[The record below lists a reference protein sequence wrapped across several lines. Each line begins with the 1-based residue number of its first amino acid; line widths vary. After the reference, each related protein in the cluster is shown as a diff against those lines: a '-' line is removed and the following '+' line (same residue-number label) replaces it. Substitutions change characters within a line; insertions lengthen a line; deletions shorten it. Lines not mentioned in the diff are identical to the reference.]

1 MNDINKFQELI
12 KLTLDTAK
20 SQNNKIK
27 MKQILEIFEDM
38 ELNDNQRDQIIEY
51 LAANKIN
58 VVDYVKPMKTP
69 EQKKIQ
75 EPVETDDTVDLD
87 QADEMDFSENKLS
100 QGNLKSINMDDEKDS
115 GYLAQYLNEL
125 KSIRKGTKEEVAEL
139 MKKIRAGDRQ
149 AKERFIE
156 IQLPTVAAIACE
168 YKGKG
173 MKAEDLIQE
182 GNMALLQ
189 SLLELPDTCDDDAM
203 IKYIYDY
210 VRNSIMES
218 LDEQQE
224 SDRIENELMEKSNH
238 IFDALKNL
246 EEELGHKANIH
257 ELADY
262 MKITEDELADILELS
277 ADSIKLDNH
286 SHNHSHQHNHEED

>member
-1 MNDINKFQELI
+1 MNDINEFQELI
-12 KLTLDTAK
+12 RLTLDLAI
-20 SQNNKIK
+20 SQDNKIK
-27 MKQILEIFEDM
+27 MKQVLEIFEDM
-38 ELNDNQRDQIIEY
+38 DLNDNQRDQIIEY

-75 EPVETDDTVDLD
+75 ESEKTEDTDDLEKT
-87 QADEMDFSENKLS
+87 DEMGSSEHKLS
-100 QGNLKSINMDDEKDS
+100 SENLKSINMDDEKDS
-115 GYLAQYLNEL
+115 AYLAQYLNEL
-125 KSIRKGTKEEVAEL
+125 KSIRKGTKEEAAEL
-139 MKKIRAGDRQ
+139 LKKIRSGDRQ

-156 IQLPTVAAIACE
+156 IQLPTVAVIACE
-168 YKGKG
+168 YKEKG

-203 IKYIYDY
+203 MKYIYDY
-210 VRNSIMES
+210 IRNSILKS

-238 IFDALKNL
+238 IFDSLKNL

-257 ELADY
+257 ELANY
-262 MKITEDELADILELS
+262 MKISEDELSDILGLS

-286 SHNHSHQHNHEED
+286 SHQHNHEED